1 MHAKTDIGSGCQMRR
16 PSTEQ
21 VVKLLEKSIL
31 GDPSCFLFLRSCSWM
46 HSFTKSF
53 KCFPTSG
60 YV

>member
-1 MHAKTDIGSGCQMRR
+1 MHAKTDIEPGCQIRM

-21 VVKLLEKSIL
+21 VVKLLVKSIL
-31 GDPSCFLFLRSCSWM
+31 GAPLCCLFLPSCLWM